1 MDINFERILDEENLN
16 LAMDNLLSKR
26 NSCGADGIYVNEFGE
41 YWRLNGENILES
53 IRQESY
59 RPAVVQERE
68 IIIRNGK
75 HRRISIYT
83 CTDRFIL
90 RAISQVLQETL
101 NDSFSPRSYG
111 YRKNIGVMEAVEQ
124 AAKYIQDGEVW
135 VAEID
140 LADFFDHLD
149 LQRMKNL
156 IKKVVEDKRLLHL
169 IEKYLYCTIERD
181 GEFISKEKGL
191 VQGSSLSPILSNLYM
206 DAVDKKL
213 EELGIDF
220 CRFVDNIN
228 LYAKE
233 PDDARKY
240 YQIVKAILEGE
251 FQLQIN
257 ETKSGV
263 FPAMNRSYLGYLFSK
278 EKKSKRI
285 LVKKKSRKKTIYY
298 NTWHPSTIQQM
309 GRDYHIINNGVLT
322 RRDYTLLFE
331 NEEGKRYLPIE
342 TMGTLNIYSDVIF
355 SSDFFDFANQHN
367 LRITLY
373 NKYGKLV
380 GTFLPKKHS
389 LTANLILK
397 QVSIYND
404 YSQRMDLAKKI
415 IMAAVHNI
423 RANLRYYEKKGK
435 LYKSDITSVSNF
447 LQEMDSADKIENL
460 MLIEARCRQTYYR
473 CVGKILEGS
482 GFDFSKRTK
491 RPPQDEVNAMIS
503 FGNVFLYER
512 IATEIT
518 KASLDVRIGLLHAT
532 NKRSE
537 SLNLD
542 LAEIFK
548 PIIVDRVIF
557 TLIHKKIINREE
569 HFQSFQ
575 EKGVY
580 LNEKGKRLFI
590 NALQKKLYAKI
601 NAEHREMTYDS
612 LIRNEVQ
619 KLYRRICRNEK
630 YKPYKYY

>member
-1 MDINFERILDEENLN
+1 MDINFERIFDEENLN
-16 LAMDNLLSKR
+16 LAMNSLLSKR
-26 NSCGADGIYVNEFGE
+26 NSCGADGICVKEFSE
-41 YWRLNGENILES
+41 HWRLNGKNILES
-53 IRQESY
+53 VRKGTY

-68 IIIRNGK
+68 IIMRNGK

-83 CTDRFIL
+83 CTDRLIL
-90 RAISQVLQETL
+90 RAISQVLQEAL
-101 NDSFSPRSYG
+101 NDSFSRSSYG
-111 YRKNIGVMEAVEQ
+111 YRKDIGAIEAVEQ
-124 AAKYIQDGEVW
+124 AAKYIQDGKVW

-140 LADFFDHLD
+140 LSDFFDHIN
-149 LQRMKNL
+149 LQRMNNL
-156 IKKVVEDKRLLHL
+156 VKRVVEDEKMIRL
-169 IEKYLYCTIERD
+169 IEQYLYCYIERD
-181 GEFISKEKGL
+181 GEFISKETGL

-206 DAVDKKL
+206 DAFDKKL
-213 EELGIDF
+213 EELRIEF
-220 CRFVDNIN
+220 CRFADNIN
-228 LYAKE
+228 LYAEE
-233 PDDARKY
+233 PDEARKY
-240 YQIVKAILEGE
+240 YQDVKALLEGA

-257 ETKSGV
+257 ERKSGV

-278 EKKSKRI
+278 EKKNKEI
-285 LVKKKSRKKTIYY
+285 FVKKKSRKKTIYY
-298 NTWHPSTIQQM
+298 NPWHPSAIQQM
-309 GRDYHIINNGVLT
+309 GREYHIINNGVLT
-322 RRDYTLLFE
+322 RKDYTLLFE
-331 NEEGKRYLPIE
+331 NEEGKRYLPVE

-355 SSDFFDFANQHN
+355 SSDFFEFANRHD

-373 NKYGKLV
+373 NKYGKLI
-380 GTFLPKKHS
+380 GTFLPEKHS

-404 YSQRMDLAKKI
+404 YSQRVDLAKKI
-415 IMAAVHNI
+415 IMAAAHNM

-435 LYKSDITSVSNF
+435 LCKSDIACMPKF
-447 LQEMDSADKIENL
+447 LQEMDSADKIETL
-460 MLIEARCRQTYYR
+460 MLIEARCRQMYYY
-473 CVGKILEGS
+473 CMGKILEGS
-482 GFDFSKRTK
+482 GFEFPKRTK

-518 KASLDVRIGLLHAT
+518 KASLDVRIGYLHAT
-532 NKRSE
+532 NKRSA

-557 TLIHKKIINREE
+557 TLVHKKIINRQE

-601 NAEHREMTYDS
+601 NVGHREMTYDS
-612 LIRNEVQ
+612 LIRHEVQ
-619 KLYRRICRNEK
+619 KLYRRICRGEK